1 MAPNAKI
8 LFTKIVFILTP
19 FAVVVV
25 VVAAVFVVGV
35 AAFQAVV
42 DVAAALLAIVYS

>member
-8 LFTKIVFILTP
+8 LFTKTVFILTP
-19 FAVVVV
+19 FAAV
-25 VVAAVFVVGV
+25 VFVVVV